1 MSFPPRAPGTAGYAE
16 AADQLVQQYESVS
29 FRDVYSDFARFVPLD
44 PSNVLDIGAGSGR
57 DAAAMA
63 ALGHRVVAVEPTA
76 ELRELAQQIHPHSSI
91 EWIDD
96 SLPGLPNVRARDRQ
110 FDLVLMTAVWMH
122 LDEAERRQAL
132 PVVAS
137 LLAPGGRI
145 LLSLRHGPVP
155 DGRRMFDVP
164 AEELI
169 NEAEP
174 LGLSLLARKEREDM
188 LGRDQVRW
196 TLLALTRA

>member
-16 AADQLVQQYESVS
+16 AADQLAQQYESVS
-29 FRDVYSDFARFVPLD
+29 FRDVYSDFARFGPLD

-63 ALGHRVVAVEPTA
+63 AFGHRVVAVEPTA

>member
-1 MSFPPRAPGTAGYAE
+1 MSFPPPAPGTAGYAE
-16 AADQLVQQYESVS
+16 AADQLAQQYESVS
-29 FRDVYSDFARFVPLD
+29 FTDVYSDFARFVPLD

-63 ALGHRVVAVEPTA
+63 AFGHRVVAVEPTA
-76 ELRELAQQIHPHSSI
+76 ELRELAQQIHPHPSI

-164 AEELI
+164 AEELV

-196 TLLALTRA
+196 TLLALTKA